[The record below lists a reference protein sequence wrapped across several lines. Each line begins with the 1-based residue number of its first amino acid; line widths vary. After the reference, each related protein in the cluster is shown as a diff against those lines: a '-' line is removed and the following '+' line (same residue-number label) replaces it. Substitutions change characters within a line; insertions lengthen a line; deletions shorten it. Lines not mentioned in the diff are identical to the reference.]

1 MPPVVVPTPLLVP
14 TPRGDAWVHTD
25 LPAGRPGGLL
35 VLGHGAGGGVE
46 APDLVAVTR
55 AVVAAGWAVARVE
68 QPYLVAG
75 RRSPAPAAALDE
87 AWLAVIERL
96 RADDRPTA
104 AAGAPG
110 AARRTTAGG
119 RTGAG
124 RRAAS
129 AGGRASS
136 GVAGVGGVAG
146 VAGVGGVAGVAGVG
160 GVTGVTGLAGL
171 ALVVGGR
178 SSGARVA
185 CRTATA
191 AGAAAVVALA
201 FPVHAPGRPES
212 TRLDE
217 LALPTVPVLVVQGD
231 RDAFGMP
238 PAAPGRTVEVVPGA
252 GHSLRGRAA
261 ATAGQLVAAW
271 LGRETGR

>member
-14 TPRGDAWVHTD
+14 TPRGDARVQTD

-35 VLGHGAGGGVE
+35 VLGHGAAGGVE

-55 AVVAAGWAVARVE
+55 AVVAADWAVARVE

-96 RADDRPTA
+96 RAGERTS
-104 AAGAPG
+104 
-110 AARRTTAGG
+110 RRATSAGG
-119 RTGAG
+119 RTAGAD
-124 RRAAS
+124 
-129 AGGRASS
+129 
-136 GVAGVGGVAG
+136 
-146 VAGVGGVAGVAGVG
+146 
-160 GVTGVTGLAGL
+160 LAGL
-171 ALVVGGR
+171 TMVVGGR

-191 AGAAAVVALA
+191 AGAAGVVALA
-201 FPVHAPGRPES
+201 FPVHPPGRPET

-217 LALPTVPVLVVQGD
+217 LGLPTVPVLVVQGD

-261 ATAGQLVAAW
+261 TTAGEVVAAW
-271 LGRETGR
+271 LARETGR